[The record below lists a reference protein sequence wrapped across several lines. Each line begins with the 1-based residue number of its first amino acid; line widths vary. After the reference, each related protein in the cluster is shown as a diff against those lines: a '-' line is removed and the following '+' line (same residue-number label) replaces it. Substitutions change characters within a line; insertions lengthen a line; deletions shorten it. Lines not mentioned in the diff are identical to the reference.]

1 MNVPIPEIDCGCMP
15 HIYVN
20 LLVET
25 AGFIASD
32 IEDVP
37 TPFVFDPC
45 VVFKEVPGLVK
56 KPREVLSIRVAA
68 FSGAVPPS
76 GLGAGVVIP
85 VDLSVFI
92 VTHGNRSKRTT
103 GTWTFGF

>member
-25 AGFIASD
+25 AGSIASD

-56 KPREVLSIRVAA
+56 KAA
-68 FSGAVPPS
+68 ESTLHPGRGIQRRSPS
-76 GLGAGVVIP
+76 FRP
-85 VDLSVFI
+85 WSR
-92 VTHGNRSKRTT
+92 RSHSSRPFCVHRHP
-103 GTWTFGF
+103 W